1 MNSVFL
7 IVIFLSFFFTTL
19 SRDCFYTQEII
30 FMRQRIEGEIGIENC
45 IKATDKRQILHA
57 AELKE
62 EL

>member
-1 MNSVFL
+1 
-7 IVIFLSFFFTTL
+7 
-19 SRDCFYTQEII
+19 
-30 FMRQRIEGEIGIENC
+30 MRQRIEGEIGIENC